1 MEFILGKLQKIL
13 MDFHNRFCFVLH
25 LSVVFD
31 SISVPLL
38 NDKLQIRF
46 VNSLIFSFYS
56 IFLITVLSN
65 SLSLFRFLSI
75 CFSIFNSFNTSVDL
89 FIFNVEV
96 KEEVDEL
103 VILFLWYLFLNS
115 RRQGWTLTYCALCF
129 TSICFFS
136 FVITVPWPLHY

>member
-1 MEFILGKLQKIL
+1 
-13 MDFHNRFCFVLH
+13 MDFALLY
-25 LSVVFD
+25 LSVVYD

-75 CFSIFNSFNTSVDL
+75 CFSIFNSFNASVDL

-103 VILFLWYLFLNS
+103 VILFL
-115 RRQGWTLTYCALCF
+115 
-129 TSICFFS
+129 
-136 FVITVPWPLHY
+136 